1 VITNLLDTLTDE
13 TQHYCFTECLS
24 NNYSL
29 LGNSI
34 YSWYFQM
41 KLLIKYLLQ
50 VPLLFFF
57 VTGVTSIVGDDYL
70 SSFLVAF
77 GALLL
82 YTTGDYFGETDD

>member
-1 VITNLLDTLTDE
+1 MITNLLDTLTDE
-13 TQHYCFTECLS
+13 TQHYCFTKCLS

-41 KLLIKYLLQ
+41 KLIIKYLLQ
-50 VPLLFFF
+50 FPLLFFF
-57 VTGVTSIVGDDYL
+57 GIGIDSIVGDDYL
-70 SSFLVAF
+70 TSILVGF

-82 YTTGDYFGETDD
+82 YTTGDYLD

>member
-1 VITNLLDTLTDE
+1 
-13 TQHYCFTECLS
+13 
-24 NNYSL
+24 
-29 LGNSI
+29 
-34 YSWYFQM
+34 M